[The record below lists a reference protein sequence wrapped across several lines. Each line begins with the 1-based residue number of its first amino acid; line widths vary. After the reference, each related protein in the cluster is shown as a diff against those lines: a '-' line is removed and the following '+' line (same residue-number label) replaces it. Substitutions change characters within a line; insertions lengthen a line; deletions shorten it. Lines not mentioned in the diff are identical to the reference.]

1 MGGGRGGG
9 GGEGGGGG
17 RRRGGEGRGG
27 AGGGGVLPNEYRP
40 FDCESWPFYIMKKS
54 DKFIITKSNDCPIF
68 AKIDNKILTDFI
80 KRKFFIIAEKV
91 VRENPGMITE
101 YNRDLDILY
110 EFSINE

>member
-1 MGGGRGGG
+1 MI
-9 GGEGGGGG
+9 
-17 RRRGGEGRGG
+17 
-27 AGGGGVLPNEYRP
+27 VQFLQ
-40 FDCESWPFYIMKKS
+40 KL
-54 DKFIITKSNDCPIF
+54 
-68 AKIDNKILTDFI
+68 DNKILTDFI